1 MAGIYNRDNINYGSL
16 IANAIANRKAD
27 LERKYEQRKA
37 NSDAWGKTI
46 GQLGQIIGRGV
57 TDYAD
62 EQDRQDQLDMMNKRY
77 EDSVQYQKERDAKLY
92 ELLALKNKMLQEQK
106 VQEQIE
112 PKVEPKVE
120 PEIVATPV
128 KFSEQPTSTYGYQF
142 NQQPVVPLVH
152 ELPTH
157 NPTINTPI
165 LPPLGTYDDTPY
177 RRAMKPSDFNE
188 YLDIINYRGI

>member
-1 MAGIYNRDNINYGSL
+1 MSVYSRDNINYAGML
-16 IANAIANRKAD
+16 QNAIANRVANA
-27 LERKYEQRKA
+27 QREAQYIKDKGELWGNTVSNVA
-37 NSDAWGKTI
+37 NMF
-46 GQLGQIIGRGV
+46 GRGL
-57 TDYAD
+57 TDFAD
-62 EQDRQDQLDMMNKRY
+62 EQDRQGQIDKMDKRY

-92 ELLALKNKMLQEQK
+92 ELMALKNKMLEEQK
-106 VQEQIE
+106 VQEQIK
-112 PKVEPKVE
+112 PVVETP
-120 PEIVATPV
+120 IVTTPV

-157 NPTINTPI
+157 NPTVNTPI

-188 YLDIINYRGI
+188 YLELINYRGI

>member
-1 MAGIYNRDNINYGSL
+1 MAGIYNRDSINYGSL

-46 GQLGQIIGRGV
+46 GQMGQIIGRGI

-62 EQDRQDQLDMMNKRY
+62 EQDRQAQLDMLNKRY
-77 EDSVQYQKERDAKLY
+77 EDSVKYQKERDSKLY
-92 ELLALKNKMLQEQK
+92 ELLAMKNKMLQDQK
-106 VQEQIE
+106 AQE
-112 PKVEPKVE
+112 PVVPKVE
-120 PEIVATPV
+120 PEVVASQL
-128 KFSEQPTSTYGYQF
+128 KFSEEPTASTYGYQF

-157 NPTINTPI
+157 KPQVNTPI

-177 RRAMKPSDFNE
+177 RRPVKPTDFNE
-188 YLDIINYRGI
+188 YLDLISYRGI

>member
-16 IANAIANRKAD
+16 IANVIANRKAD

-46 GQLGQIIGRGV
+46 GQIGQIVGRGI
-57 TDYAD
+57 TDYVD

-77 EDSVQYQKERDAKLY
+77 EDSVQYQKERDAKLN
-92 ELLALKNKMLQEQK
+92 ELLALRNKMLQDK
-106 VQEQIE
+106 EQIVPKDKPEEE
-112 PKVEPKVE
+112 PGIPTVN
-120 PEIVATPV
+120 
-128 KFSEQPTSTYGYQF
+128 FSEQPTSTYGYQF

-157 NPTINTPI
+157 NPTINKPI
-165 LPPLGTYDDTPY
+165 LPSLGTYDDTPY

-188 YLDIINYRGI
+188 YLDLINYRGI

>member
-1 MAGIYNRDNINYGSL
+1 MAGIYTRDNINYGSM

-27 LERKYEQRKA
+27 LERKYDQRRA

-46 GQLGQIIGRGV
+46 GQMGQIIGRGI

-62 EQDRQDQLDMMNKRY
+62 EQDRQSQLDLMNKRY
-77 EDSVQYQKERDAKLY
+77 EDSVKYQKERDAKLY
-92 ELLALKNKMLQEQK
+92 ELLALKNKMLEDQK
-106 VQEQIE
+106 VKEQI
-112 PKVEPKVE
+112 EPKVE
-120 PEIVATPV
+120 PEIVATPL
-128 KFSEQPTSTYGYQF
+128 KFSEQPTNTYGYQF

-157 NPTINTPI
+157 NPTINTTI
-165 LPPLGTYDDTPY
+165 LPPLVNYDDTPY

-188 YLDIINYRGI
+188 YLELMNYRGI

>member
-46 GQLGQIIGRGV
+46 GQIGQIVGRGI
-57 TDYAD
+57 TDYVD

-92 ELLALKNKMLQEQK
+92 ELLAMKNKMLQE
-106 VQEQIE
+106 EQLK
-112 PKVEPKVE
+112 PKVEH
-120 PEIVATPV
+120 EIVATPTV
-128 KFSEQPTSTYGYQF
+128 NFSEQPTSTYGYQF

-157 NPTINTPI
+157 NPTINKPI
-165 LPPLGTYDDTPY
+165 LPSLGTYDDTPY

-188 YLDIINYRGI
+188 YLDLINYRGI

>member
-1 MAGIYNRDNINYGSL
+1 MAGIYNRDSINYGSM

-46 GQLGQIIGRGV
+46 GQMGQIIGRGI

-62 EQDRQDQLDMMNKRY
+62 EQDRQAQLDMLNKRY
-77 EDSVQYQKERDAKLY
+77 EDSVQYQKERDSKLY
-92 ELLALKNKMLQEQK
+92 ELLALKNKMLQDKKE
-106 VQEQIE
+106 ID
-112 PKVEPKVE
+112 PKVEPEVE
-120 PEIVATPV
+120 PEIVASQL

-142 NQQPVVPLVH
+142 NQQPIVPLVH

-157 NPTINTPI
+157 NPTVNTPI
-165 LPPLGTYDDTPY
+165 LPTLGTYDDTPY

-188 YLDIINYRGI
+188 YLELINYRGI